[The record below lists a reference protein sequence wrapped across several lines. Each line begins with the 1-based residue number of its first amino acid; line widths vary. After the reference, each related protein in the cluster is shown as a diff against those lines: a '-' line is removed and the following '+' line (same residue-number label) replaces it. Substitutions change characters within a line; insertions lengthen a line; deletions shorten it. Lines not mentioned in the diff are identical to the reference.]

1 MDIATGVLGIVL
13 LFVLI
18 AFGANVMVALGLV
31 GVVGLTWL
39 VGLQAATSVLS
50 TVFFETTHSFHFSV
64 IPLFLLMGFFCF
76 KSWAWC

>member
-1 MDIATGVLGIVL
+1 MDVATGVVGIVL

-50 TVFFETTHSFHFSV
+50 TVFF
-64 IPLFLLMGFFCF
+64 
-76 KSWAWC
+76 